1 MIDTIRYIFITF
13 LIFGGFFFTI
23 FTKNIM
29 GIASMCLGI
38 WLMQLMYEVE

>member
-1 MIDTIRYIFITF
+1 MIDTIRYIFITV

-23 FTKNIM
+23 ITKDIM

-38 WLMQLMYEVE
+38 WLMQLMHDVE